1 MDYKQ
6 VKAYI
11 GLGSNIGDREEKL
24 KNAIFLL
31 KETDWVEVAA
41 VSSFYN
47 TAPEGYVEQPDF
59 LNAVVQINTTLTANE
74 LLEACGSIEEK
85 MKRERVIR
93 WGPRTIDLDILFY
106 GDEIIMDKH
115 LIVPHPR
122 MQERIFVLEPLNEI
136 APQTIHPESGKTVH
150 EMYQA
155 LLNN

>member
-1 MDYKQ
+1 M
-6 VKAYI
+6 
-11 GLGSNIGDREEKL
+11 
-24 KNAIFLL
+24 
-31 KETDWVEVAA
+31 AA

>member
-31 KETDWVEVAA
+31 KETDGVEVAA